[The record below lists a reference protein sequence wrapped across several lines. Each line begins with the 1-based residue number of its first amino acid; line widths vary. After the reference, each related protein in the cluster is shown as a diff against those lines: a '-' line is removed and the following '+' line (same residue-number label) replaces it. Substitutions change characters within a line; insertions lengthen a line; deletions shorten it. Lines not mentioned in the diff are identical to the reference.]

1 MRLQRK
7 QFGVLGLVMVL
18 TLVATLAE
26 AADKKTPPSAS
37 YENNP
42 TIGVLGAHRGQSDS
56 AAGTPRMAAPSAPVA
71 VAPPPKVEAEP
82 ATVPSLPHAPP
93 PAPSLAPTAPTSVGG
108 TPSALPAAPRPEARV
123 EGSSSDLPVMAPT
136 VPSGPP
142 NAFLADHPFISGLL
156 AGLVGTGLGS
166 IIYGGPMQGDETAAF
181 IGFMGRVGVVLLLA
195 GLALR
200 AVARQVGRAEEA
212 DLPPAGPRREPHFG
226 PAAEEEVGGR
236 REPTFGR
243 SSAPDRDR
251 SLTAPRRG
259 L

>member
-1 MRLQRK
+1 MAL
-7 QFGVLGLVMVL
+7 M
-18 TLVATLAE
+18 LVATLAD
-26 AADKKTPPSAS
+26 AADKKTAPSAS

-42 TIGVLGAHRGQSDS
+42 TIGVLGAHRGQSDG
-56 AAGTPRMAAPSAPVA
+56 AAPRMAPPSVPLPAP
-71 VAPPPKVEAEP
+71 PPPKVEAEP

-93 PAPSLAPTAPTSVGG
+93 PASNLAPTAPTSVGG
-108 TPSALPAAPRPEARV
+108 SPSALPAAPRPEARV

-181 IGFMGRVGVVLLLA
+181 IGFMGRVGLLLLLA
-195 GLALR
+195 ALALR

-226 PAAEEEVGGR
+226 PAAEEDVGGR

-243 SSAPDRDR
+243 PSAPDRD
-251 SLTAPRRG
+251 SNLTAPRRG